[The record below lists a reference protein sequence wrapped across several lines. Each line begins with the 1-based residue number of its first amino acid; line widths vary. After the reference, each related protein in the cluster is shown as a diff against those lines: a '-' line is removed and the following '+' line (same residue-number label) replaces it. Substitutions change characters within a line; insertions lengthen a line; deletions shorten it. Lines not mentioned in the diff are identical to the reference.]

1 VPNGSRSAV
10 PPGLRPLGAILAGG
24 RSRRYGTPKAFAEV
38 GGVSLVER
46 ARRALEPST
55 RAVILVGDDPRLG
68 AFGLPLH
75 PDVHPDIGPLAGL
88 HTALRAAAEAGT
100 PGAFV
105 LACDLPLV
113 PSDLV
118 RALVLRF
125 AEAGGRRAVLP
136 ESPGPLGVE
145 PLCGCY
151 PVAWLPEVT
160 RRVEA
165 AARAGEA
172 DAPGVEHPDAPS
184 AAHVDTPSA
193 ALDTPSADPPR
204 SPASMIALI
213 REIESILVPLEEV
226 SQIMKVEVAFL
237 NVNRPEDRER
247 AEAWSGGE

>member
-1 VPNGSRSAV
+1 MPNGSRSAV

-46 ARRALEPST
+46 ARRALAPST

-75 PDVHPDIGPLAGL
+75 PDVHPDVGPLAGL
-88 HTALRAAAEAGT
+88 HTALRAAVEAGA

-113 PSDLV
+113 PAELV
-118 RALVLRF
+118 RALVLCF
-125 AEAGGRRAVLP
+125 AEAGGTRAVLP

-151 PVAWLPEVT
+151 PVEWLAEVT

-165 AARAGEA
+165 VARAGQT
-172 DAPGVEHPDAPS
+172 S
-184 AAHVDTPSA
+184 
-193 ALDTPSADPPR
+193 
-204 SPASMIALI
+204 ASMIALI
-213 REIESILVPLEEV
+213 RENEPTLMPLEEV
-226 SQIMKVEVAFL
+226 SQIVKASVAFL

-247 AEAWSGGE
+247 AEALSRGG